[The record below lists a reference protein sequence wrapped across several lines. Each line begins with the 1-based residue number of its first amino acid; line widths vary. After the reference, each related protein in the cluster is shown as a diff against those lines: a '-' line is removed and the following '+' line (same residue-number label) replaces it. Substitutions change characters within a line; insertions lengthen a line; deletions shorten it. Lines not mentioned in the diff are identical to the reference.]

1 MHTGRFAVFYRQ
13 TYGHSPHTTLRGR
26 HGWCSCGVVLDWQT
40 EPNEDAWRTHPTTGS
55 EPMTDPESARAAR
68 EKWHRWRELAQDEL
82 DDIDPGDP
90 SKEYER
96 AKAAAWLQHS
106 EREYDKVAA
115 VYDQF

>member
-1 MHTGRFAVFYRQ
+1 
-13 TYGHSPHTTLRGR
+13 
-26 HGWCSCGVVLDWQT
+26 
-40 EPNEDAWRTHPTTGS
+40 
-55 EPMTDPESARAAR
+55 MTDPDSARAAR
-68 EKWHRWRELAQDEL
+68 EKWHRWRELAQEEL

-90 SKEYER
+90 SNEYER

>member
-1 MHTGRFAVFYRQ
+1 
-13 TYGHSPHTTLRGR
+13 
-26 HGWCSCGVVLDWQT
+26 VVLDWQI
-40 EPNEDAWRTHPTTGS
+40 EPNEDVMENPSNNR
-55 EPMTDPESARAAR
+55 ERADDRPRLSTSRAG
-68 EKWHRWRELAQDEL
+68 KWHRWRELAQEEL